1 MSIIFDYILMKKFL
15 QANRKPPV
23 HKTCINNLYLP
34 FSFMVNIVV
43 GGEKQKICH
52 NTCQW
57 TYQSIKNQLQL
68 HEIELN
74 SELKRE
80 KGDQ

>member
-1 MSIIFDYILMKKFL
+1 MKKFL

-43 GGEKQKICH
+43 GRER
-52 NTCQW
+52 
-57 TYQSIKNQLQL
+57 
-68 HEIELN
+68 
-74 SELKRE
+74 RE
-80 KGDQ
+80 KSVTTPVNELTGVSKINCSCMKLN